1 MSSRAIRTPCLVL
14 FVAAALSSLL
24 VCAVPSAFASSCPQ
38 QAAAAP
44 AQNPVP
50 LQVIVVA
57 SQSEAEKIRAE
68 LEQGADFSAL
78 AKDKSTDPT
87 ANSGGYMGMVDPA
100 SLRPELREALRGVAP
115 GGLSAIVHLP
125 SGYTI
130 LKVLAAAPPAQ
141 SSPSASQQP
150 QQAEAQRSNMGLAG
164 NALQAMSA
172 QGIMRNTA
180 DVSGLNEA
188 EGALARFNKPDD
200 WNQDPTEICQ
210 MRKDSYAHA
219 KSQLEK
225 FLAGDPSAIPAG
237 APAGGPQPAGH
248 MFDRIQAVFGLGQL
262 AAYQGDM
269 NDAIAQYE
277 KAAALAS
284 QSLPDAM
291 PVFDETL
298 GVAYLQRS
306 EVENNVYRDP
316 GERCIFPIAQRD
328 KYAKTADS
336 SKAIQYF
343 LRYLKQKPDELEVK
357 WLLNI
362 AYMTTGAYPAGVPP
376 QYLLDPKLFESAE
389 NFGRFKDVAHAAG
402 VDSFAMAGGVIVD
415 DFDNDGLL
423 DIVSSSM
430 DMCQPLHYF
439 HNNGDGS
446 FTDRA
451 AQAHLSDQLGGLNI
465 IQADY
470 NNDGCMDIL
479 VLRGG
484 WEVPQ
489 RKSLLRNN
497 CDGTFTD
504 VTVAAGLAQPATSTQ
519 AAVWTDINNDGLLD
533 LFVGSENGA
542 AQLFLNNGD
551 GTFKDI
557 SHSAGIDTVAYAK
570 GVVAADYDNDGW
582 PDLYVSNFQGENLLY
597 HNNHDN
603 TFTEVAHDAGVLG
616 NGRGFAAFFLDYDND
631 GWPDIFVTS
640 YFTSVD
646 ETVRTYLGLPHN
658 VTTLKLYR
666 NLGNGTFQDVTKS
679 VGLNK
684 VFMPMGGNFGDFD
697 NDGFLDIYLGTGNPS
712 YASLVPNVLLHN
724 DGAKKFTDVTF
735 SSGTGEL
742 HKGHGVAFADF
753 ENNGKVDIAEEIGG
767 AVPGDRHAFRLF
779 ENPGN
784 DNDWITVKLVGVKSN
799 RSAIGARIHIT
810 VTNAGSAPR
819 EIYRTVGSGG
829 SFGASPLE
837 QHIGIGKN
845 AHIDNI
851 EIWWPTSGTRQNF
864 KSVDANQFLQI
875 KEFDTSFTKLTRRS
889 YVLGGVKP

>member
-1 MSSRAIRTPCLVL
+1 MSSRAIRVHR
-14 FVAAALSSLL
+14 VASIFAVAIWSLSLC
-24 VCAVPSAFASSCPQ
+24 VAPSARPAACLL
-38 QAAAAP
+38 QATAP
-44 AQNPVP
+44 TTPIP

-68 LEQGADFSAL
+68 LRQGADFAAL
-78 AKDKSTDPT
+78 AKDKSTDPS
-87 ANSGGYMGMVDPA
+87 ANNGGYMGVVDPA

-115 GGLSAIVHLP
+115 GGLSPIVHLP
-125 SGYTI
+125 SGFTI
-130 LKVLAAAPPAQ
+130 LKVLAAPPQTPAA
-141 SSPSASQQP
+141 SS
-150 QQAEAQRSNMGLAG
+150 QQAEPPRSNMGSAG
-164 NALQAMSA
+164 TALQAMSA

-188 EGALARFNKPDD
+188 EAALARFDKPTD
-200 WNQDPTEICQ
+200 WNQDPATICK
-210 MRKDSYAHA
+210 MRNESYAHA

-225 FLAGDPSAIPAG
+225 FLAGDPSASPGG
-237 APAGGPQPAGH
+237 APPGGPRPI
-248 MFDRIQAVFGLGQL
+248 DRIQAIFGLGQL

-269 NDAIAQYE
+269 NEAIAQYE
-277 KAAALAS
+277 KAATLAE
-284 QSLPDAM
+284 QSLPEAT

-298 GVAYLQRS
+298 GVAYLHRS
-306 EVENNVYRDP
+306 EVDNNIYRDP
-316 GERCIFPIAQRD
+316 GDRCIFPMAPKD
-328 KYAKTADS
+328 KYSKTADS
-336 SKAIQYF
+336 AKAIQYF

-362 AYMTTGAYPAGVPP
+362 AYMTTGAYPSGVPP
-376 QYLLDPKLFESAE
+376 QYLLDPKLFESGE
-389 NFGRFKDVAHAAG
+389 NVGRFKDVAPAAG
-402 VDSFAMAGGVIVD
+402 VSSFAMAGGVIVD
-415 DFDNDGLL
+415 DFDNDGLF

-439 HNNGDGS
+439 HNNGDGT

-470 NNDGCMDIL
+470 NNDGCTDIL

-484 WEVPQ
+484 WEIPQ
-489 RKSLLRNN
+489 RKSLLKNN

-504 VTVAAGLAQPATSTQ
+504 VTKAAGLAEPATSTQ
-519 AAVWTDINNDGLLD
+519 TAVWTDINNDGLLD
-533 LFVGSENGA
+533 LFVGSENGP

-557 SHSAGIDTVAYAK
+557 SHSAGIDKITYAK
-570 GVVAADYDNDGW
+570 GVVAGDYDNDGW

-658 VTTLKLYR
+658 VTSLKLYR
-666 NLGNGTFQDVTKS
+666 NLGNGTFHDVTRE

-684 VFMPMGGNFGDFD
+684 VYMPMGGNFGDFD

-712 YASLVPNVLLHN
+712 YASLIPNVLLKN
-724 DGAKKFTDVTF
+724 IDGKKFVDVTS

-742 HKGHGVAFADF
+742 HKGHGVAFADL

-799 RSAIGARIHIT
+799 RGAIGARIHVT
-810 VTNAGSAPR
+810 VENAGAPPR
-819 EIYRTVGSGG
+819 EIYRTVNSGG

-837 QHIGIGKN
+837 QHIGIGKS

-851 EIWWPTSGTRQNF
+851 EIWWPTSNTRQNF
-864 KSVDANQFLQI
+864 RNVDSNQFIQI
-875 KEFDTSFTKLTRRS
+875 KEFDTTFTKLDRKP
-889 YVLGGVKP
+889 YHLGASAAPKP

>member
-1 MSSRAIRTPCLVL
+1 MSSRAIRVHR
-14 FVAAALSSLL
+14 VASIFAVAIWSLSLC
-24 VCAVPSAFASSCPQ
+24 VAPSARPAACLL
-38 QAAAAP
+38 QATAP
-44 AQNPVP
+44 TTPIP

-68 LEQGADFSAL
+68 LRQGADFAAL
-78 AKDKSTDPT
+78 AKDKSTDPS
-87 ANSGGYMGMVDPA
+87 ANNGGYMGVVDPA

-115 GGLSAIVHLP
+115 GGLSPIVHLP
-125 SGYTI
+125 SGFTI
-130 LKVLAAAPPAQ
+130 LKVLAAPPQTPAA
-141 SSPSASQQP
+141 SS
-150 QQAEAQRSNMGLAG
+150 QQAEPPRSNMGSAG
-164 NALQAMSA
+164 TALQAMSA

-188 EGALARFNKPDD
+188 EAALARFDKPTD
-200 WNQDPTEICQ
+200 WNQDPATICK
-210 MRKDSYAHA
+210 MRNESYAHA

-225 FLAGDPSAIPAG
+225 FLAGDPSASPGG
-237 APAGGPQPAGH
+237 APPGGPRPI
-248 MFDRIQAVFGLGQL
+248 DRIQAIFGLGQL

-269 NDAIAQYE
+269 NEAIAQYE
-277 KAAALAS
+277 KAATLAE
-284 QSLPDAM
+284 QSLPEAT

-298 GVAYLQRS
+298 GVAYLHRS
-306 EVENNVYRDP
+306 EVDNNIYRDP
-316 GERCIFPIAQRD
+316 GDRCIFPMAPKD
-328 KYAKTADS
+328 KYSKTADS
-336 SKAIQYF
+336 AKAIQYF

-362 AYMTTGAYPAGVPP
+362 AYMTTGAYPSGVPP
-376 QYLLDPKLFESAE
+376 QYLLDPKLFESGE
-389 NFGRFKDVAHAAG
+389 NVGRFKDVAPAAG
-402 VDSFAMAGGVIVD
+402 VSSFAMAGGVIVD
-415 DFDNDGLL
+415 DFDNDGLF

-439 HNNGDGS
+439 HNNGDGT

-470 NNDGCMDIL
+470 NNDGCTDIL

-484 WEVPQ
+484 WEIPQ
-489 RKSLLRNN
+489 RKSLLKNN

-504 VTVAAGLAQPATSTQ
+504 VTKAAGLAEPATSTQ
-519 AAVWTDINNDGLLD
+519 TAVWTDINNDGLLD
-533 LFVGSENGA
+533 LFVGSENGP

-557 SHSAGIDTVAYAK
+557 SHSAGIDKITYAK
-570 GVVAADYDNDGW
+570 GVVAGDYDNDGW

-658 VTTLKLYR
+658 VTSLKLYR
-666 NLGNGTFQDVTKS
+666 NLGNGTFHDVTRE

-684 VFMPMGGNFGDFD
+684 VYMPMGGNFGDFD

-712 YASLVPNVLLHN
+712 YASLIPNVLLKN
-724 DGAKKFTDVTF
+724 IDGKKFVDVTS

-742 HKGHGVAFADF
+742 HKGHGVAFADL

-799 RSAIGARIHIT
+799 RGAIGARIHVT
-810 VTNAGSAPR
+810 VENAGVPPR
-819 EIYRTVGSGG
+819 EIYRTVNSGG

-837 QHIGIGKN
+837 QHIGIGKS

-851 EIWWPTSGTRQNF
+851 EIWWPTSNTRQNF
-864 KSVDANQFLQI
+864 RNVDSNQFIQI
-875 KEFDTSFTKLTRRS
+875 KEFDTTFTKLDRKP
-889 YVLGGVKP
+889 YHLGASAAPKP

>member
-1 MSSRAIRTPCLVL
+1 MSSRAIRVHR
-14 FVAAALSSLL
+14 VASIFAVAIWSLSLC
-24 VCAVPSAFASSCPQ
+24 VAPSARPAACLL
-38 QAAAAP
+38 QATAP
-44 AQNPVP
+44 TTPIP

-68 LEQGADFSAL
+68 LRQGADFAAL
-78 AKDKSTDPT
+78 AKDKSTDPS
-87 ANSGGYMGMVDPA
+87 ANNGGYMGVVDPA

-115 GGLSAIVHLP
+115 GGLSPIVHLP
-125 SGYTI
+125 SGFTI
-130 LKVLAAAPPAQ
+130 LKVLAAPPQTPAA
-141 SSPSASQQP
+141 SS
-150 QQAEAQRSNMGLAG
+150 QQAEPPRSNMGSAG
-164 NALQAMSA
+164 TALQAMSA

-188 EGALARFNKPDD
+188 EAALARFDKPTD
-200 WNQDPTEICQ
+200 WNQDPATICK
-210 MRKDSYAHA
+210 MRNESYAHA

-225 FLAGDPSAIPAG
+225 FLAGDPSASPGG
-237 APAGGPQPAGH
+237 APPGGPRPI
-248 MFDRIQAVFGLGQL
+248 DRIQAIFGLGQL

-269 NDAIAQYE
+269 NEAIAQYE
-277 KAAALAS
+277 KAATLAE
-284 QSLPDAM
+284 QSLPEAT

-298 GVAYLQRS
+298 GVAYLHRS
-306 EVENNVYRDP
+306 EVDNNIYRDP
-316 GERCIFPIAQRD
+316 GDRCIFPMAPKD
-328 KYAKTADS
+328 KYSKTADS
-336 SKAIQYF
+336 AKAIQYF

-362 AYMTTGAYPAGVPP
+362 AYMTTGAYPSGVPP
-376 QYLLDPKLFESAE
+376 QYLLDPKLFESGE
-389 NFGRFKDVAHAAG
+389 NVGRFKDVAPAAG
-402 VDSFAMAGGVIVD
+402 VSSFAMAGGVIVD
-415 DFDNDGLL
+415 DFDNDGLF

-439 HNNGDGS
+439 HNNGDGT

-470 NNDGCMDIL
+470 NNDGCTDIL

-484 WEVPQ
+484 WEIPQ
-489 RKSLLRNN
+489 RKSLLKNN

-504 VTVAAGLAQPATSTQ
+504 VTKAAGLAEPATSTQ
-519 AAVWTDINNDGLLD
+519 TAVWTDINNDGLLD
-533 LFVGSENGA
+533 LFVGSENGP

-557 SHSAGIDTVAYAK
+557 SHSAGIDKITYAK
-570 GVVAADYDNDGW
+570 GVVAGDYDNDGW

-658 VTTLKLYR
+658 VTSLKLYR
-666 NLGNGTFQDVTKS
+666 NLGNGTFRDVTRE

-684 VFMPMGGNFGDFD
+684 VYMPMGGNFGDFD

-712 YASLVPNVLLHN
+712 YASLIPNVLLKN
-724 DGAKKFTDVTF
+724 IDGKKFVDVTS

-742 HKGHGVAFADF
+742 HKGHGVAFADL

-799 RSAIGARIHIT
+799 RGAIGARIHVT
-810 VTNAGSAPR
+810 VENAGAPPR
-819 EIYRTVGSGG
+819 EIYRTVNSGG

-837 QHIGIGKN
+837 QHIGIGKS

-851 EIWWPTSGTRQNF
+851 EIWWPTSNTRQNF
-864 KSVDANQFLQI
+864 RNVDSNQFIQI
-875 KEFDTSFTKLTRRS
+875 KEFDTTFTKLDRKP
-889 YVLGGVKP
+889 YHLGASAAPKP

>member
-1 MSSRAIRTPCLVL
+1 MKSRAIRIHCVSLFAGVALSFLSPCVAPSAR
-14 FVAAALSSLL
+14 AAA
-24 VCAVPSAFASSCPQ
+24 CPQ

-44 AQNPVP
+44 QNPLP

-87 ANSGGYMGMVDPA
+87 ANSGGHMGVVDPA

-130 LKVLAAAPPAQ
+130 LKVLAAPPAQ
-141 SSPSASQQP
+141 SAAAAAAQQQQP
-150 QQAEAQRSNMGLAG
+150 EAQRSNMGSAG

-188 EGALARFNKPDD
+188 EAALARFNKPAG
-200 WNQDPTEICQ
+200 WNQDPVEICQ

-225 FLAGDPSAIPAG
+225 FLAGDPSAIATG
-237 APAGGPQPAGH
+237 ASAGGPRSIDH
-248 MFDRIQAVFGLGQL
+248 TFDRIQAIFGLGQL

-269 NDAIAQYE
+269 TDAIAQYE
-277 KAAALAS
+277 KAAGIAA

-306 EVENNVYRDP
+306 EVENGVYRDP
-316 GERCIFPIAQRD
+316 GDRCIFPIAPRD

-336 SKAIQYF
+336 AKAIQYF

-362 AYMTTGAYPAGVPP
+362 AYMTTGAYPAGVPS

-389 NFGRFKDVAHAAG
+389 NFGRFRDVAHAAG

-430 DMCQPLHYF
+430 DMCQPLHFF
-439 HNNGDGS
+439 HNNGDGT

-451 AQAHLSDQLGGLNI
+451 AQAHLEDQLGGLNI

-504 VTVAAGLAQPATSTQ
+504 VTKAAGLAEPATSTQ
-519 AAVWTDINNDGLLD
+519 TAVWTDINNDGLLD
-533 LFVGSENGA
+533 LFVGSENGP

-557 SHSAGIDTVAYAK
+557 SHSAGVDTVTYAK
-570 GVVAADYDNDGW
+570 GVVAGDYDNDGW

-684 VFMPMGGNFGDFD
+684 VFMPMGGNFGDYD

-724 DGAKKFTDVTF
+724 DDAKKFTDVTF

-784 DNDWITVKLVGVKSN
+784 DNDWITLKLAGVKSN
-799 RSAIGARIHIT
+799 RSAIGARIHVT
-810 VTNAGSAPR
+810 VTNAGGAPR

-837 QHIGIGKN
+837 QHIGIGKS

-851 EIWWPTSGTRQNF
+851 EIWWPASNTRQNF
-864 KSVDANQFLQI
+864 RDVTPNQFLQI
-875 KEFDTSFTKLTRRS
+875 KEFDTTFSKLTRKP
-889 YVLGGVKP
+889 YTLGGKP

>member
-1 MSSRAIRTPCLVL
+1 MSSRAIRVHRVASIFAVAIWTLSLCVAPSAR
-14 FVAAALSSLL
+14 AAA
-24 VCAVPSAFASSCPQ
+24 CPQ
-38 QAAAAP
+38 QAAAP
-44 AQNPVP
+44 TTPIP

-68 LEQGADFSAL
+68 LQLGADFAAL

-87 ANSGGYMGMVDPA
+87 ANHGGYTGVVDPA
-100 SLRPELREALRGVAP
+100 SLRPELREALRSVAP
-115 GGLSAIVHLP
+115 GGLSPIVHLP
-125 SGYTI
+125 SGFTI
-130 LKVLAAAPPAQ
+130 LKVLAAPPQTPAA
-141 SSPSASQQP
+141 SS
-150 QQAEAQRSNMGLAG
+150 QQAEPPRSNMGSAG
-164 NALQAMSA
+164 TALQAMSA

-188 EGALARFNKPDD
+188 EAALARFDKPAD
-200 WNQDPTEICQ
+200 WNQDPATICK
-210 MRKDSYAHA
+210 MRNESYAHA
-219 KSQLEK
+219 KSQLER
-225 FLAGDPSAIPAG
+225 FLAGDPSVIPAG
-237 APAGGPQPAGH
+237 APAGGPRPI
-248 MFDRIQAVFGLGQL
+248 DRIQAIFGLGQL

-269 NDAIAQYE
+269 NEAITQYE
-277 KAAALAS
+277 KAATLAE
-284 QSLPDAM
+284 QSLPEAT

-298 GVAYLQRS
+298 GVAYLHRS
-306 EVENNVYRDP
+306 EVDNDVYRDP
-316 GERCIFPIAQRD
+316 GDRCIFPMAPKD

-336 SKAIQYF
+336 AKAIQYF

-362 AYMTTGAYPAGVPP
+362 AYMTTGAYPSGVPP
-376 QYLLDPKLFESAE
+376 QYLLDPKLFQSDE
-389 NFGRFKDVAHAAG
+389 NVGRFKDVAPGAG
-402 VDSFAMAGGVIVD
+402 VNSFAMAGGVIVD

-430 DMCQPLHYF
+430 DMCQPLHFF
-439 HNNGDGS
+439 HNDGDGT

-451 AQAHLSDQLGGLNI
+451 TQAHLSDQLGGLNI

-470 NNDGCMDIL
+470 NNDGCTDIL

-484 WEVPQ
+484 WEIPQ
-489 RKSLLRNN
+489 RKSLLKNN

-504 VTVAAGLAQPATSTQ
+504 VTKAAGLAEPATSTQ
-519 AAVWTDINNDGLLD
+519 TAVWTDINNDGLLD
-533 LFVGSENGA
+533 LFVGSENGP

-557 SHSAGIDTVAYAK
+557 SHSAGIDKITYAK
-570 GVVAADYDNDGW
+570 GVVAGDYDNDGW

-658 VTTLKLYR
+658 VTSLKLYR
-666 NLGNGTFQDVTKS
+666 NLGNGTFHDVTRE

-684 VFMPMGGNFGDFD
+684 VYMPMGGNFGDFD

-712 YASLVPNVLLHN
+712 YASLIPNVLLKN
-724 DGAKKFTDVTF
+724 IDGKKFVDVTS

-742 HKGHGVAFADF
+742 HKGHGVAFADL

-799 RSAIGARIHIT
+799 RGAIGARIHVT
-810 VTNAGSAPR
+810 VENAGAPPR
-819 EIYRTVGSGG
+819 EIYRTVNSGG

-837 QHIGIGKN
+837 QHIGIGKS

-851 EIWWPTSGTRQNF
+851 EIWWPTSNTRQNF
-864 KSVDANQFLQI
+864 RNPEPNQFIQI
-875 KEFDTSFTKLTRRS
+875 KEFDTAFTKLDRKP
-889 YVLGGVKP
+889 YHLGASAAPKP

>member
-1 MSSRAIRTPCLVL
+1 MSSRAIRVHR
-14 FVAAALSSLL
+14 VASIFAVAIWSLSLC
-24 VCAVPSAFASSCPQ
+24 VAPSARPAACLL
-38 QAAAAP
+38 QATAP
-44 AQNPVP
+44 TTPIP

-68 LEQGADFSAL
+68 LRQGADFAAL
-78 AKDKSTDPT
+78 AKDKSTDPS
-87 ANSGGYMGMVDPA
+87 ANNGGYMGVVDPA

-115 GGLSAIVHLP
+115 GGLSPIVHLP
-125 SGYTI
+125 SGFTI
-130 LKVLAAAPPAQ
+130 LKVLAAPPQTPAA
-141 SSPSASQQP
+141 SS
-150 QQAEAQRSNMGLAG
+150 QQAEPPRSNMGSAG
-164 NALQAMSA
+164 TALQAMSA

-188 EGALARFNKPDD
+188 EAALARFDKPTD
-200 WNQDPTEICQ
+200 WNQDPATICK
-210 MRKDSYAHA
+210 MRNESYAHA

-225 FLAGDPSAIPAG
+225 FLAGDPSASPG
-237 APAGGPQPAGH
+237 GTPPGGPRPI
-248 MFDRIQAVFGLGQL
+248 DRIQAIFGLGQL

-269 NDAIAQYE
+269 NEAIAQYE
-277 KAAALAS
+277 KAATLAE
-284 QSLPDAM
+284 QSLPEAT

-298 GVAYLQRS
+298 GVAYLHRS
-306 EVENNVYRDP
+306 EVDNNIYRDP
-316 GERCIFPIAQRD
+316 GDRCIFPMAPKD
-328 KYAKTADS
+328 KYSKTADS
-336 SKAIQYF
+336 AKAIQYF

-362 AYMTTGAYPAGVPP
+362 AYMTTGAYPSGVPP
-376 QYLLDPKLFESAE
+376 QYLLDPKLFESGE
-389 NFGRFKDVAHAAG
+389 NVGRFKDVAPAAG
-402 VDSFAMAGGVIVD
+402 VSSFAMAGGVIVD
-415 DFDNDGLL
+415 DFDNDGLF

-439 HNNGDGS
+439 HNNGDGT

-470 NNDGCMDIL
+470 NNDGCTDIL

-484 WEVPQ
+484 WEIPQ
-489 RKSLLRNN
+489 RKSLLKNN

-504 VTVAAGLAQPATSTQ
+504 VTKAAGLAEPATSTQ
-519 AAVWTDINNDGLLD
+519 TAVWTDINNDGLLD
-533 LFVGSENGA
+533 LFVGSENGP

-557 SHSAGIDTVAYAK
+557 SHSAGIDKITYAK
-570 GVVAADYDNDGW
+570 GVVAGDYDNDGW

-658 VTTLKLYR
+658 VTSLKLYR
-666 NLGNGTFQDVTKS
+666 NLGNGTFHDVTRE

-684 VFMPMGGNFGDFD
+684 VYMPMGGNFGDFD

-712 YASLVPNVLLHN
+712 YASLIPNVLLKN
-724 DGAKKFTDVTF
+724 IDGKKFVDVTS

-742 HKGHGVAFADF
+742 HKGHGVAFADL

-799 RSAIGARIHIT
+799 RGAIGARIHVT
-810 VTNAGSAPR
+810 VENAGAPPR
-819 EIYRTVGSGG
+819 EIYRTVNSGG

-837 QHIGIGKN
+837 QHIGIGKS

-851 EIWWPTSGTRQNF
+851 EIWWPTSNTRQNF
-864 KSVDANQFLQI
+864 RNVDSNQFIQI
-875 KEFDTSFTKLTRRS
+875 KEFDTTFTKLDRKP
-889 YVLGGVKP
+889 YHLGASAAPKP

>member
-1 MSSRAIRTPCLVL
+1 MSSRAIRVHR
-14 FVAAALSSLL
+14 VASIFAVAIWSLSLC
-24 VCAVPSAFASSCPQ
+24 VVPSARPAACLL
-38 QAAAAP
+38 QATAP
-44 AQNPVP
+44 TTPIP

-68 LEQGADFSAL
+68 LRQGADFAAL
-78 AKDKSTDPT
+78 AKDKSTDPS
-87 ANSGGYMGMVDPA
+87 ANNGGYMGVVDPA

-115 GGLSAIVHLP
+115 GGLSPIVHLP
-125 SGYTI
+125 SGFTI
-130 LKVLAAAPPAQ
+130 LKVLAAPPQTPAA
-141 SSPSASQQP
+141 SS
-150 QQAEAQRSNMGLAG
+150 QQAEPPRSNMGSAG
-164 NALQAMSA
+164 TALQAMSA

-188 EGALARFNKPDD
+188 EAALARFDKPTD
-200 WNQDPTEICQ
+200 WNQDPATICK
-210 MRKDSYAHA
+210 MRNESYAHA

-225 FLAGDPSAIPAG
+225 FLAGDPSASPGG
-237 APAGGPQPAGH
+237 APPGGPRPI
-248 MFDRIQAVFGLGQL
+248 DRIQAIFGLGQL
-262 AAYQGDM
+262 AAYRGDM
-269 NDAIAQYE
+269 NEAIAQYE
-277 KAAALAS
+277 KAATLAE
-284 QSLPDAM
+284 QSLPEAT

-298 GVAYLQRS
+298 GVAYLHRS
-306 EVENNVYRDP
+306 EVDNNIYRDP
-316 GERCIFPIAQRD
+316 GDRCIFPMAPKD
-328 KYAKTADS
+328 KYSKTADS
-336 SKAIQYF
+336 AKAIQYF

-362 AYMTTGAYPAGVPP
+362 AYMTTGAYPSGVPP
-376 QYLLDPKLFESAE
+376 QYLLDPKLFESGE
-389 NFGRFKDVAHAAG
+389 NVGRFKDVAPAAG
-402 VDSFAMAGGVIVD
+402 VSSFAMAGGVIVD
-415 DFDNDGLL
+415 DFDNDGLF

-439 HNNGDGS
+439 HNNGDGT

-470 NNDGCMDIL
+470 NNDGCTDIL

-484 WEVPQ
+484 WEIPQ
-489 RKSLLRNN
+489 RKSLLKNN

-504 VTVAAGLAQPATSTQ
+504 VTKAAGLAEPATSTQ
-519 AAVWTDINNDGLLD
+519 TAVWTDINNDGLLD
-533 LFVGSENGA
+533 LFVGSENGP

-557 SHSAGIDTVAYAK
+557 SHSAGIDKITYAK
-570 GVVAADYDNDGW
+570 GVVAGDYDNDGW

-658 VTTLKLYR
+658 VTSLKLYR
-666 NLGNGTFQDVTKS
+666 NLGNGTFHDVTRE

-684 VFMPMGGNFGDFD
+684 VYMPMGGNFGDFD

-712 YASLVPNVLLHN
+712 YASLIPNVLLKN
-724 DGAKKFTDVTF
+724 IDGKKFVDVTS

-742 HKGHGVAFADF
+742 HKGHGVAFADL

-799 RSAIGARIHIT
+799 RGAIGARIHVT
-810 VTNAGSAPR
+810 VENAGAPPR
-819 EIYRTVGSGG
+819 EIYRTVNSGG

-837 QHIGIGKN
+837 QHIGIGKS

-851 EIWWPTSGTRQNF
+851 EIWWPTSNTRQNF
-864 KSVDANQFLQI
+864 RNVDSNQFIQI
-875 KEFDTSFTKLTRRS
+875 KEFDTTFTKLDRKP
-889 YVLGGVKP
+889 YHLGASAAPKP